1 LRKSKKTLP
10 KTILLI
16 GAGGLGSSV
25 AMALLKS
32 PKGTALGKIVI
43 VDPDQTELSNLHRQI
58 VYTMDD
64 IGLDKSV
71 QTAKFM
77 EEKRPDLKLESVVKR
92 LQTVH
97 EIIAQAQGAALI
109 IDGSDNFI
117 TRFEANDAA
126 LQMGIPLIHGA
137 AIGYRGQLM
146 TVIPGYSAC
155 LRCIFYGP
163 PAGQE
168 ASCRSDGV
176 LGPLVGEVGWLMA
189 IEAIKI
195 LFCHGNPLNNQLL
208 TIDAHRQRRRTI
220 PLKRRVE
227 CSGCGDIDPNQFLA
241 QNKK

>member
-1 LRKSKKTLP
+1 MP
-10 KTILLI
+10 KTIFLI

-25 AMALLKS
+25 VMALLKS
-32 PKGTALGKIVI
+32 PKGAALGKIVI

-58 VYTMDD
+58 IYTMDD
-64 IGLDKSV
+64 IGLAKAE

-77 EEKRPDLKLESVVKR
+77 VKQRPDLIIEPIIKR
-92 LQTVH
+92 LQSAK

-109 IDGSDNFI
+109 IDGSDNFT
-117 TRFEANDAA
+117 TRFAANDAA
-126 LQMGIPLIHGA
+126 LKLGIPLIHGA
-137 AIGYRGQLM
+137 AIGFNGQLM

-189 IEAIKI
+189 IEATKI
-195 LFCHGNPLNNQLL
+195 LFLEGAPLSNQLL
-208 TIDAHRQRRRTI
+208 TIDAKRQRRRTT
-220 PLKRRVE
+220 PLKRRKD
-227 CSGCGDIDPNQFLA
+227 CSGCGDLT
-241 QNKK
+241 